1 MEDGWE
7 EMGEGNVPME
17 PREQHR
23 VWPTTAV
30 TKNVS
35 FISLGKGEAK
45 VAFVVDKQLST
56 AE

>member
-7 EMGEGNVPME
+7 EMGKGNVPME

-35 FISLGKGEAK
+35 FISLEKGEAK

>member
-7 EMGEGNVPME
+7 EMGKGNVPMK

-23 VWPTTAV
+23 VWLTAAV

-35 FISLGKGEAK
+35 FISPKKGEGK